1 MRIFSRKTLKVFW
14 ELHDYADSE
23 QPLKAW
29 YDEASQANWKTPNDI
44 KALYKSASILKDG
57 RVVFNIH
64 GNTYRLIVKINYD
77 FSVIYIRFVGT
88 HKQYDKIN
96 ANEV

>member
-1 MRIFSRKTLKVFW
+1 MRIFSRKTLREFW
-14 ELHDYADSE
+14 ELSNHTDSE
-23 QPLKAW
+23 QSLKAW
-29 YDEASQANWKTPNDI
+29 YDEATQANWKTPNEI
-44 KALYKSASILKDG
+44 KAQYKSASILKDS

-64 GNTYRLIVKINYD
+64 GNKYRIIVKINYD
-77 FSVIYIRFVGT
+77 FAAIYIRFVGT

>member
-1 MRIFSRKTLKVFW
+1 MRIFSRKTLREFW
-14 ELHDYADSE
+14 EVSDHTDSE

-29 YDEASQANWKTPNDI
+29 YDEARKANWQTPNEI
-44 KALYKSASILKDG
+44 KAQYKSASILKDS

-64 GNTYRLIVKINYD
+64 GNKYRIIVKINYD
-77 FSVIYIRFVGT
+77 FAAIYIRFVGT